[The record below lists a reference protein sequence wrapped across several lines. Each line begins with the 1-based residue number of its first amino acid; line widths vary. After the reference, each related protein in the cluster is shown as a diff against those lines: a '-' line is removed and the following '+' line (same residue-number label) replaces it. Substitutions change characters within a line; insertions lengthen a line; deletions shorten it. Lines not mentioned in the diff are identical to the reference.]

1 MNLHCSQTSLQPIRP
16 PKSLIPYEFA
26 LLSNRLKDFKHTY
39 KFDSPTN
46 LHCSQTTK
54 IKRNWP
60 LPFDSPTN
68 LHCSQTGIKIVPQ
81 ARSLIPLRLCTA
93 LKPVG
98 ISSIFFIVWF
108 PYEFA
113 LLSNPVQHGQLQL
126 LVWFP
131 YEFALLSNKRRYN
144 ANKTIVWFPYE
155 FALLSN
161 CWMISNT
168 ATIVWFPYEFALLSN
183 LKCLK

>member
-68 LHCSQTGIKIVPQ
+68 LHCSQTEQSLIIFARKFDSPTNLHCSQTGIKIVPQ
-81 ARSLIPLRLCTA
+81 ARSLIPLRICTA

-98 ISSIFFIVWF
+98 ISSFFFIV
-108 PYEFA
+108 
-113 LLSNPVQHGQLQL
+113 
-126 LVWFP
+126 
-131 YEFALLSNKRRYN
+131 
-144 ANKTIVWFPYE
+144 
-155 FALLSN
+155 
-161 CWMISNT
+161 
-168 ATIVWFPYEFALLSN
+168 
-183 LKCLK
+183 

>member
-81 ARSLIPLRLCTA
+81 ARSLIPLRICTA

-131 YEFALLSNKRRYN
+131 YEFALLSNH
-144 ANKTIVWFPYE
+144 IVRLWCP
-155 FALLSN
+155 
-161 CWMISNT
+161 
-168 ATIVWFPYEFALLSN
+168 
-183 LKCLK
+183 K

>member
-46 LHCSQTTK
+46 LHCSQKTK

-68 LHCSQTGIKIVPQ
+68 LHCSQTRFSTGNSSYWFDSPTNLHCSQ
-81 ARSLIPLRLCTA
+81 TSRFFLTL
-93 LKPVG
+93 LKVFDSPTNLHC
-98 ISSIFFIVWF
+98 SQT
-108 PYEFA
+108 
-113 LLSNPVQHGQLQL
+113 SNV
-126 LVWFP
+126 
-131 YEFALLSNKRRYN
+131 
-144 ANKTIVWFPYE
+144 
-155 FALLSN
+155 
-161 CWMISNT
+161 
-168 ATIVWFPYEFALLSN
+168 
-183 LKCLK
+183 

>member
-68 LHCSQTGIKIVPQ
+68 LHCSQTEQSLIIFARKFDSPTNLHCSQTGIKIVPQ
-81 ARSLIPLRLCTA
+81 ARSLIPLRICTA

-131 YEFALLSNKRRYN
+131 YEFALLSNDFKITHSVLLFDSPTN
-144 ANKTIVWFPYE
+144 LHCSQTI
-155 FALLSN
+155 
-161 CWMISNT
+161 
-168 ATIVWFPYEFALLSN
+168 
-183 LKCLK
+183 